1 MRTILVLFA
10 LTTLS
15 MTAQQPIQPTV
26 DVTGEGTITVVP
38 DQVIVNVRVEN
49 TGKNP
54 SVVKQENDR
63 TVNNVLEFVKKMNIE
78 SKHIKT
84 AYVRLSKNY
93 EHNTKTYNYAANQ
106 SITIQLNDLS
116 KYDDLINGLLETGI
130 NRIDGVQFQS
140 SNREALEAQARIKAV
155 EDAKMKAE
163 SYAKVLDQT
172 IGKAVSISEFQPSS
186 DPRPMYRSMAMEADS
201 SGGQETIAPG
211 ELEIR
216 VRINVSFVL
225 N

>member
-63 TVNNVLEFVKKMNIE
+63 TVNNLLEFVKKMNIE

-106 SITIQLNDLS
+106 SISIQLNDLS

-140 SNREALEAQARIKAV
+140 STREALEAQARIKAM
-155 EDAKMKAE
+155 EDARMKAE

>member
-1 MRTILVLFA
+1 
-10 LTTLS
+10 

-26 DVTGEGTITVVP
+26 DVTGEGAITVVP
-38 DQVIVNVRVEN
+38 DQVTVNVRVEN

-63 TVNNVLEFVKKMNIE
+63 TVNNVLEFVKKMNID
-78 SKHIKT
+78 SKHVKT
-84 AYVRLSKNY
+84 EYVRLSKNY

-106 SITIQLNDLS
+106 SISIQLNDLS
-116 KYDDLINGLLETGI
+116 KYDDLMNGLLETGI

-186 DPRPMYRSMAMEADS
+186 EPRPMYRSMAMEADS
-201 SGGQETIAPG
+201 SGGQETLAPG